1 MWNFLMT
8 IMYRLWKRNV
18 LVLRKYI
25 LNYLGIKGHNVA
37 NLLPDSSEQKKKY
50 IYIYFIYMY
59 TYGYIFYIYGEIHTW
74 WI

>member
-1 MWNFLMT
+1 M
-8 IMYRLWKRNV
+8 
-18 LVLRKYI
+18 LRKYI

-74 WI
+74 